1 MRTLCLSAG
10 LLLALITGAAAQN
23 AKVVA
28 SCGSAP
34 DTYSAGDSRQ
44 IVMNTNGEL
53 CTGGGGG
60 AVTSTQ
66 LPPALTAG
74 GGLPVV
80 EVDPTTGVALAS
92 PDDATASSVSDA
104 ATSTTCLASNANRQG
119 ARFYNDSTV
128 NAYLLEDEGT
138 ASATNFTALLIPG
151 ALYVLPMNTLGIYTD
166 DVKCIWASDAS
177 GAMRVT
183 EITP

>member
-1 MRTLCLSAG
+1 MKTLCLSAG
-10 LLLALITGAAAQN
+10 LLLAFITGAAAQN
-23 AKVVA
+23 AVVVA

-34 DTYSAGDSRQ
+34 ATYSAGESRQ
-44 IVMNTNGEL
+44 VVMNTNGEL

-66 LPPALTAG
+66 LPATLTTG
-74 GGLPVV
+74 GSLKVS
-80 EVDPTTGVALAS
+80 EVDPTTGVALTSPAS
-92 PDDATASSVSDA
+92 STVTSVSDA

-119 ARFYNDSTV
+119 GRFYNDSTV

-138 ASATNFTALLIPG
+138 ASSTNFTTIMIPG
-151 ALYVLPMNTLGIYTD
+151 AFYALPMNTLGVYTD